1 MCIHDISTPID
12 DISTRL
18 WNFVPIYPI
27 QCTST
32 TSTSIYVCICPSS
45 FRTTSASLGHSGR
58 PTNLAYS
65 HLSIHLHPH
74 RPSTTPS
81 HRQTDIPHPFLPPPS
96 STFHCPRRA
105 PSKRHVAPPSAR
117 APRPE
122 RMNDGRWWAERGTG
136 QWLDHDGGGAGVRVV
151 RMAR

>member
-32 TSTSIYVCICPSS
+32 TSTSIYVCICLSS

-58 PTNLAYS
+58 PSNLAYS
-65 HLSIHLHPH
+65 HHLSIHFHPH
-74 RPSTTPS
+74 RPSTT
-81 HRQTDIPHPFLPPPS
+81 HLTDRQTFPISSSHPS
-96 STFHCPRRA
+96 STPRCT
-105 PSKRHVAPPSAR
+105 PSTRHVAPPSVR

-136 QWLDHDGGGAGVRVV
+136 QWLDHDGGGAGVLVV
-151 RMAR
+151 RTAR